1 MGLTYFFSLTV
12 CEVADIS
19 RRAHP
24 QPFGDPF
31 SGYRPFPPPPPQRPT
46 APAFGARTCPAP
58 YTHLVVVAG
67 ILPAVEPG
75 GKTPLLDEVPRLR
88 DRPIQTPARFNL
100 FNLLTLQPLNP
111 FNRPAPRPAPQA
123 PRLAFPLLSP
133 IRTTDASPSPASPAF
148 GEKRPFPKKTPLGQ
162 PAVTSA
168 ATMDGR
174 YFAVLAG
181 DAATER
187 ARGAGCGKC
196 NSLRCAVPGGNSSPT
211 CGRGC

>member
-46 APAFGARTCPAP
+46 APAFGVRTCPAP

-100 FNLLTLQPLNP
+100 FNLLTLQPS
-111 FNRPAPRPAPQA
+111 RPAPRAPSPAP
-123 PRLAFPLLSP
+123 RFSLAFPHPNHRCQP
-133 IRTTDASPSPASPAF
+133 ITCQPRF
-148 GEKRPFPKKTPLGQ
+148 RRKKALPQKNTAWATRRDLGGYNGWEVFCG
-162 PAVTSA
+162 ARRRR
-168 ATMDGR
+168 R
-174 YFAVLAG
+174 YGA
-181 DAATER
+181 
-187 ARGAGCGKC
+187 GAGCR
-196 NSLRCAVPGGNSSPT
+196 LR
-211 CGRGC
+211 

>member
-100 FNLLTLQPLNP
+100 FNLLTLQPSRL
-111 FNRPAPRPAPQA
+111 APRA
-123 PRLAFPLLSP
+123 
-133 IRTTDASPSPASPAF
+133 PSPAPPLKRAESPSHYSL
-148 GEKRPFPKKTPLGQ
+148 GRSEPRERRPRITPQTILEACRAETKPFDPLHLQ
-162 PAVTSA
+162 P
-168 ATMDGR
+168 
-174 YFAVLAG
+174 F
-181 DAATER
+181 
-187 ARGAGCGKC
+187 
-196 NSLRCAVPGGNSSPT
+196 NH
-211 CGRGC
+211 